1 MTKKQSNM
9 VSRAVQK
16 QRLYSENSTI
26 LVMGSF

>member
-9 VSRAVQK
+9 VSCELQT